1 MKNLIDT
8 GPQRARDMF
17 VTGLLTGWRSLFY
30 YDKINNFTFRGSVPP
45 GLFPGIYYGQCTLMY
60 YILKGREYNI
70 CPSFILQDLF
80 SMMEQAPES
89 KDIQIGRYRIS
100 ALNLRQPIGTGCMSK
115 VHKAYDNSGT
125 AYAAKHLDG
134 QTLAEDR
141 EKELKAYLQMESIMH
156 KNIVKIHEQ
165 IRDEY
170 KDLWLIM
177 DSCDGNLNKYFTDFK
192 AECENFETKIDF
204 MYQIADGLAY
214 LHSKKIVHR
223 NLKPSN
229 ILIAENRTTGDHLIK
244 LADFTLGKF
253 LDPGQ
258 SSYMNTALSPDLY
271 KAPEFYFPA
280 QGGKIP
286 KYKKSVDVYAA
297 GLIFLAML
305 QPMQH
310 DCLVPQIEGEQSNP
324 TEATLTI
331 GQIMY
336 NRHCEYRPPV
346 RLIQESAANL
356 NAANMV
362 RRVIQWATFAE
373 PTYRITAAEM
383 RNYINQIKQ
392 NPQINL
398 QNVGHGGAG
407 HAGAGHA
414 GAGQAGAGQAGAGH
428 AGAGQA
434 GAGHA
439 GAGHAGAGHAG
450 AGHGGAGQ
458 AGAGQAG
465 AGHGGA
471 GLVGH
476 AD

>member
-1 MKNLIDT
+1 
-8 GPQRARDMF
+8 
-17 VTGLLTGWRSLFY
+17 
-30 YDKINNFTFRGSVPP
+30 
-45 GLFPGIYYGQCTLMY
+45 
-60 YILKGREYNI
+60 
-70 CPSFILQDLF
+70 
-80 SMMEQAPES
+80 MMAQAPES
-89 KDIQIGRYRIS
+89 NDLQIGGYMIS

-125 AYAAKHLDG
+125 AYAAKHIDC
-134 QTLAEDR
+134 QTLPEDR
-141 EKELKAYLQMESIMH
+141 EKELKAYLQMELITH
-156 KNIVKIHEQ
+156 ENIVKIHEH

-177 DSCDGNLNKYFTDFK
+177 DFCDENLDKYFTDFK

-229 ILIAENRTTGDHLIK
+229 ILINTENCTTGDHLIK
-244 LADFTLGKF
+244 LADFTLSKF
-253 LDPGQ
+253 LDPYGQ
-258 SSYMNTALSPDLY
+258 SSMNTELSPDLY

-280 QGGKIP
+280 HGGKIP

-310 DCLVPQIEGEQSNP
+310 DCLVPQIEGEPPNP
-324 TEATLTI
+324 REATLTI

-346 RLIQESAANL
+346 RLVQESAANL

-383 RNYINQIKQ
+383 RDYINQIKQ

-398 QNVGHGGAG
+398 Q
-407 HAGAGHA
+407 
-414 GAGQAGAGQAGAGH
+414 Q
-428 AGAGQA
+428 
-434 GAGHA
+434 
-439 GAGHAGAGHAG
+439 
-450 AGHGGAGQ
+450 
-458 AGAGQAG
+458 
-465 AGHGGA
+465 
-471 GLVGH
+471 
-476 AD
+476 